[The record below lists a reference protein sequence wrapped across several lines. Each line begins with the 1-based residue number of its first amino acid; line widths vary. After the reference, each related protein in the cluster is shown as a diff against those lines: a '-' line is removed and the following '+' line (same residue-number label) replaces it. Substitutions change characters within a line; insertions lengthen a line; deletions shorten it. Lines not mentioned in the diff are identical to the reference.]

1 MKIKWLTVV
10 FGLSLLTL
18 LGAPPGLAQDTS
30 GEEGLD
36 LRSEIEALKEGQEAI
51 QEELEEIKSLLITRQ
66 APAPAPAP
74 APVALNIDLDI
85 EGSPY
90 KGNRNAK
97 LTLIE
102 FTDYQ

>member
-1 MKIKWLTVV
+1 MKIKWLTVI

-18 LGAPPGLAQDTS
+18 LGVPPGLAQDTS

-36 LRSEIEALKEGQEAI
+36 LRSEIEALKRGQEAI

-66 APAPAPAP
+66 APAP

>member
-18 LGAPPGLAQDTS
+18 LSSPPGLAQNTS
-30 GEEGLD
+30 GDD
-36 LRSEIEALKEGQEAI
+36 LRNEIEALKAGQEAI
-51 QEELEEIKSLLITRQ
+51 QEELQEIKSLLTTRL

>member
-36 LRSEIEALKEGQEAI
+36 LRSEIEALKEGQKAI
-51 QEELEEIKSLLITRQ
+51 QQDLQEIKSLLSTRQ
-66 APAPAPAP
+66 AAAPAPAPAP
-74 APVALNIDLDI
+74 TALNIDLDI
-85 EGSPY
+85 EGSPF
-90 KGNRNAK
+90 KGNRTAK

>member
-51 QEELEEIKSLLITRQ
+51 QKDLQEIKSLLSARQ
-66 APAPAPAP
+66 AAAPAPAPAP
-74 APVALNIDLDI
+74 TALNIDLDI
-85 EGSPY
+85 EGSPF
-90 KGNRNAK
+90 KGNRTAK

>member
-1 MKIKWLTVV
+1 MKIKWLTVI
-10 FGLSLLTL
+10 FGWSLFTL

-36 LRSEIEALKEGQEAI
+36 LRSEIEALKRGQEAI
-51 QEELEEIKSLLITRQ
+51 QKDLQEIKSLLSTSQ
-66 APAPAPAP
+66 TPAPAPTP
-74 APVALNIDLDI
+74 AALNIDLDI

-90 KGNRNAK
+90 QGNRNAK

>member
-1 MKIKWLTVV
+1 MKTKWLTVV

-18 LGAPPGLAQDTS
+18 LGAPPGLVQDTS

-51 QEELEEIKSLLITRQ
+51 QQDLQEIKSLLSTRQ
-66 APAPAPAP
+66 AAAPAPAPAP
-74 APVALNIDLDI
+74 TALNIDLDI
-85 EGSPY
+85 EGSPF
-90 KGNRNAK
+90 KGNRTAK

>member
-1 MKIKWLTVV
+1 MRIKWLTVV

-51 QEELEEIKSLLITRQ
+51 QQDLQEIKSLLSTRQ
-66 APAPAPAP
+66 AAAPAPAPAP
-74 APVALNIDLDI
+74 TALNIDLDI
-85 EGSPY
+85 EGSPF
-90 KGNRNAK
+90 KGNRTAK